1 MCWARRPHE
10 PYYPARLHGLHRLRQ
25 GLPGG
30 SHHRGAK
37 DLHVIEPAICID
49 CGACGRIC
57 PADAVVDNHH
67 KSVTMLKR
75 SLWLKP
81 LVIEKKCISCGIC
94 LEVCPTSVL
103 DFAELKPDQVR
114 AVAYLKDAKNC
125 IGCSFC
131 EVACPVDAI
140 EMKTPTEK

>member
-1 MCWARRPHE
+1 M
-10 PYYPARLHGLHRLRQ
+10 
-25 GLPGG
+25 
-30 SHHRGAK
+30 SHTITIACTGCTACPKVCPVDAISGERK
-37 DLHVIEPAICID
+37 TLHVIDPAICID

-57 PADAVVDNHH
+57 PADAVQDQDGQPVL
-67 KSVTMLKR
+67 MLKR

-81 LVIEKKCISCGIC
+81 VVDEKTCISCGIC

-114 AVAYLKDAKNC
+114 AVAYLRDARNC

-131 EVACPVDAI
+131 ETACPVDSI
-140 EMKTPTEK
+140 QMQSLSG

>member
-1 MCWARRPHE
+1 MSHTIL
-10 PYYPARLHGLHRLRQ
+10 PACTGCTACVKVCPVEAITGERK
-25 GLPGG
+25 
-30 SHHRGAK
+30 A
-37 DLHVIEPAICID
+37 LHVIDSVICID

-67 KSVTMLKR
+67 KPVNMLKR

-114 AVAYLKDAKNC
+114 AVAYLRDPKNC

-131 EVACPVDAI
+131 EVACPVEAI
-140 EMKTPTEK
+140 EMQSPTEK

>member
-1 MCWARRPHE
+1 M
-10 PYYPARLHGLHRLRQ
+10 
-25 GLPGG
+25 
-30 SHHRGAK
+30 SHTILTNCTGCTACLKICPVEAITGQRK
-37 DLHVIEPAICID
+37 TLHVIDPAVCID

-57 PADAVVDNHH
+57 PVEAVQDQHGKMVP
-67 KSVTMLKR
+67 MIKR
-75 SLWLKP
+75 SQWLKP
-81 LVIEKKCISCGIC
+81 AVSEKKCISCGIC

-131 EVACPVDAI
+131 EIACPVEAI
-140 EMKTPTEK
+140 EMVI